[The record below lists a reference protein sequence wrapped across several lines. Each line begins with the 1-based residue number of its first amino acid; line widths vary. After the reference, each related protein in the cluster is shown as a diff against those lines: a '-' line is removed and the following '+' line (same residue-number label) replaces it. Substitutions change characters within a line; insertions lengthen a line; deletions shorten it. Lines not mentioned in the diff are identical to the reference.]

1 MKDITDSR
9 IIKLAFCKYG
19 SEEFKKMTPEEHIE
33 RNIYMRHKL
42 KGTTH
47 ENATDEELD
56 HARLKM
62 IAQGLYYE
70 FENEVVRLGH
80 NETWADERRRRAAI
94 PAIYEGMGAQDFDFD
109 IYGKDVAMAK
119 VKAIVNGFILKF
131 SLWQREGKN
140 LYIYSKTKGT
150 GKTMLSCILL
160 NEVTMRHMTPARFIT
175 VYDYLNTVT
184 ESWKDK
190 TGDISAR
197 LKNIENAPLLVLDDI
212 GVQSVDKMANDKLF
226 KLIDKRYSKK
236 LVTIYTSNKEIEAL
250 GLDDRITSRI
260 EPPRN
265 FIVHLPEVSVR
276 NKDAERKQKEFL
288 TRLKEE

>member
-9 IIKLAFCKYG
+9 IIKLAFDKNVQ
-19 SEEFKKMTPEEHIE
+19 SMTPEEHIE

-109 IYGKDVAMAK
+109 IYGKDMAMAK

-190 TGDISAR
+190 TGDTSAR
-197 LKNIENAPLLVLDDI
+197 LRDIETAKLLILDDI
-212 GVQSVDKMANDKLF
+212 GAQDPNKLVNDSLF
-226 KLIDKRYSKK
+226 KLIDRRYSNM
-236 LVTIYTSNKEIEAL
+236 LVTIFTSNKKINDL
-250 GLDDRITSRI
+250 GLDDRIISRI
-260 EPPRN
+260 EEKS
-265 FIVHLPEVSVR
+265 ILVSLPEVSIR
-276 NKDAERKQKEFL
+276 QRKAQSKQEEFL
-288 TRLKEE
+288 SRLEED

>member
-9 IIKLAFCKYG
+9 IIKLAFDKNVQ
-19 SEEFKKMTPEEHIE
+19 SMTPEEHIE

-109 IYGKDVAMAK
+109 IYGKDMAMAK
-119 VKAIVNGFILKF
+119 VKAIVNGFIVKF

-190 TGDISAR
+190 TGDTSAR
-197 LKNIENAPLLVLDDI
+197 LRDIETAQLLILDDI
-212 GVQSVDKMANDKLF
+212 GSQDPNKLVNDSLF
-226 KLIDKRYSKK
+226 KLIDRRYSNM
-236 LVTIYTSNKEIEAL
+236 LVTIFTSNKKINDL
-250 GLDDRITSRI
+250 GLDERIISRI
-260 EPPRN
+260 EEKS
-265 FIVHLPEVSVR
+265 ILVSLPEVSIR
-276 NKDAERKQKEFL
+276 QIKAESKQEEFL
-288 TRLKEE
+288 KKLGGTADA

>member
-1 MKDITDSR
+1 MKDVTDSR
-9 IIKLAFCKYG
+9 IIKLAFDKNVQ
-19 SEEFKKMTPEEHIE
+19 SMTPEEHIE

-109 IYGKDVAMAK
+109 IYGKDMAMAK

-190 TGDISAR
+190 TGDTSAR
-197 LKNIENAPLLVLDDI
+197 LRDIETTQLLILDDI
-212 GVQSVDKMANDKLF
+212 GAQDPNKLVNDSLF
-226 KLIDKRYSKK
+226 KLIDRRYSNM
-236 LVTIYTSNKEIEAL
+236 LVTIFTSNKKINDL
-250 GLDDRITSRI
+250 GLDDRIISRI
-260 EPPRN
+260 EEKS
-265 FIVHLPEVSVR
+265 ILVSLPEVSIR
-276 NKDAERKQKEFL
+276 QRKAESKQKEFL
-288 TRLKEE
+288 SRLEED

>member
-80 NETWADERRRRAAI
+80 NETWADERRRRASI

-184 ESWKDK
+184 ESWKYK
-190 TGDISAR
+190 TGDTSAR
-197 LKNIENAPLLVLDDI
+197 LRDIETAQLLILDDI
-212 GVQSVDKMANDKLF
+212 GAQDPNKLVNDSLF
-226 KLIDKRYSKK
+226 KLIDRRYSNM
-236 LVTIYTSNKEIEAL
+236 LVTIFTSNKKINDL
-250 GLDDRITSRI
+250 GLDDRIISRI
-260 EPPRN
+260 EEKS
-265 FIVHLPEVSVR
+265 ISVSLPEVSIR
-276 NKDAERKQKEFL
+276 QRKAESKQKEFL
-288 TRLKEE
+288 SRLEED

>member
-9 IIKLAFCKYG
+9 IIKLAFDKNVQ
-19 SEEFKKMTPEEHIE
+19 SMTPEEHIE

-190 TGDISAR
+190 TGDTSAR
-197 LKNIENAPLLVLDDI
+197 LRDIETAQLLILDDI
-212 GVQSVDKMANDKLF
+212 GAQDPNKLVNDSLF
-226 KLIDKRYSKK
+226 KLIDRRYSNM
-236 LVTIYTSNKEIEAL
+236 LVTIFTSNKKINDL
-250 GLDDRITSRI
+250 GLDDRIISRI
-260 EPPRN
+260 EEKS
-265 FIVHLPEVSVR
+265 ISVSLPEVSIR
-276 NKDAERKQKEFL
+276 QRKAESKQKEFL
-288 TRLKEE
+288 SRLEED

>member
-9 IIKLAFCKYG
+9 IIKLAFDKNVQ
-19 SEEFKKMTPEEHIE
+19 SMTPEEHIE

-109 IYGKDVAMAK
+109 IYGKDMAMAK

-190 TGDISAR
+190 TGDTSAR
-197 LKNIENAPLLVLDDI
+197 LRDIETTQLLILDDI
-212 GVQSVDKMANDKLF
+212 GAQDPNKLVNDSLF
-226 KLIDKRYSKK
+226 KLIDRRYSNM
-236 LVTIYTSNKEIEAL
+236 LVTIFTSNKKINDL
-250 GLDDRITSRI
+250 GLDDRIISRI
-260 EPPRN
+260 EEKS
-265 FIVHLPEVSVR
+265 ILVSLPEVSIR
-276 NKDAERKQKEFL
+276 QRKAQSKQEEFL
-288 TRLKEE
+288 SRLEED

>member
-9 IIKLAFCKYG
+9 IIKLAFDKNVQ
-19 SEEFKKMTPEEHIE
+19 SMTPEEHIE

-109 IYGKDVAMAK
+109 IYGHDMAMAK

-190 TGDISAR
+190 TGDTSAR
-197 LKNIENAPLLVLDDI
+197 LRDIETAQLLILDDI
-212 GVQSVDKMANDKLF
+212 GAQDPNKLVNDSLF
-226 KLIDKRYSKK
+226 KLIDRRYSNM
-236 LVTIYTSNKEIEAL
+236 LVTIFTSNKKINDL
-250 GLDDRITSRI
+250 GLDERIISRI
-260 EPPRN
+260 EEKS
-265 FIVHLPEVSVR
+265 ISISLPEVSIR
-276 NKDAERKQKEFL
+276 QIKAESKQEEFL
-288 TRLKEE
+288 KKLGGTADA

>member
-9 IIKLAFCKYG
+9 IIKLAFDKNVQ
-19 SEEFKKMTPEEHIE
+19 SMTPEEHIE

-131 SLWQREGKN
+131 SLWQSEGKN

-190 TGDISAR
+190 TGDTSAR
-197 LKNIENAPLLVLDDI
+197 LRDIETAQLLILDDI
-212 GVQSVDKMANDKLF
+212 GAQDPNKLVNDSLF
-226 KLIDKRYSKK
+226 KLIDRRYSNM
-236 LVTIYTSNKEIEAL
+236 LVTIFTSNKKINDL
-250 GLDDRITSRI
+250 GLDDRIISRI
-260 EPPRN
+260 EEKS
-265 FIVHLPEVSVR
+265 ISVSLPEVSIR
-276 NKDAERKQKEFL
+276 QRKAESKQKEFL
-288 TRLKEE
+288 SRLEED

>member
-1 MKDITDSR
+1 MKDVTDSR

-109 IYGKDVAMAK
+109 IYGKDMAMAK
-119 VKAIVNGFILKF
+119 VKVIVNGFILKF

-190 TGDISAR
+190 TGDTSAR
-197 LKNIENAPLLVLDDI
+197 LRDIETAKLLILDDI
-212 GVQSVDKMANDKLF
+212 GAQDPNKLVNDSLF
-226 KLIDKRYSKK
+226 KLIDRRYSNM
-236 LVTIYTSNKEIEAL
+236 LVTIFTSNKKINDL
-250 GLDDRITSRI
+250 GLDDRIISRI
-260 EPPRN
+260 EEKS
-265 FIVHLPEVSVR
+265 ILVSLPEVSIR
-276 NKDAERKQKEFL
+276 QRKAESKQEEFL
-288 TRLKEE
+288 SRLEED

>member
-9 IIKLAFCKYG
+9 IIKLAFDKNVQ
-19 SEEFKKMTPEEHIE
+19 SMTPEEHIE

-109 IYGKDVAMAK
+109 IYGKDMKK
-119 VKAIVNGFILKF
+119 VKDIVNGFIVKF
-131 SLWQREGKN
+131 SLWQSEGKN

-190 TGDISAR
+190 TGDTSAR
-197 LKNIENAPLLVLDDI
+197 LRDIETAQLLILDDI
-212 GVQSVDKMANDKLF
+212 GAQDPNKLVNDSLF
-226 KLIDKRYSKK
+226 KLIDRRYSNM
-236 LVTIYTSNKEIEAL
+236 LVTIFTSNKKINDL
-250 GLDDRITSRI
+250 GLDDRIISRI
-260 EPPRN
+260 EEKS
-265 FIVHLPEVSVR
+265 ILASLPEVSIR
-276 NKDAERKQKEFL
+276 QIKAESKQEEFL
-288 TRLKEE
+288 KKLGGTADA

>member
-9 IIKLAFCKYG
+9 IIKLAFDKNVQ
-19 SEEFKKMTPEEHIE
+19 SMTPEEHIE

-109 IYGKDVAMAK
+109 IYGKDMAMAK

-190 TGDISAR
+190 TGDTSAR
-197 LKNIENAPLLVLDDI
+197 LRDIETAKLLILDDI
-212 GVQSVDKMANDKLF
+212 GAQDPNKLVNDSLF
-226 KLIDKRYSKK
+226 KLIDRRYSNM
-236 LVTIYTSNKEIEAL
+236 LVTIFTSNKKINDL
-250 GLDDRITSRI
+250 GLDDRIISRI
-260 EPPRN
+260 EEKS
-265 FIVHLPEVSVR
+265 ILVSLPEVSIR
-276 NKDAERKQKEFL
+276 QRKAESKQEEFL
-288 TRLKEE
+288 SRLEED

>member
-1 MKDITDSR
+1 MNDITDSR
-9 IIKLAFCKYG
+9 IMKLAFCKYG
-19 SEEFKKMTPEEHIE
+19 SAEFRRMTPEEHIE

-80 NETWADERRRRAAI
+80 NEVWADERRRRAAI

-109 IYGKDVAMAK
+109 IYGQDMAK
-119 VKAIVNGFILKF
+119 VKEIVNGFILKF
-131 SLWQREGKN
+131 EIWQREGKN

-160 NEVTMRHMTPARFIT
+160 NEVTMRHMTSARFIT
-175 VYDYLNTVT
+175 VYDYLNAVT

-190 TGDISAR
+190 TGDASAR
-197 LKNIENAPLLVLDDI
+197 LRDIETSSLLILDDI
-212 GVQSVDKMANDKLF
+212 GAQNPNKLVNDSLF
-226 KLIDKRYSKK
+226 ELIDRRYSNKR
-236 LVTIYTSNKEIEAL
+236 VTIFTSNKEINDL
-250 GLDDRITSRI
+250 GLDDRIISRI
-260 EPPRN
+260 EEKSIPVR
-265 FIVHLPEVSVR
+265 LPEVSIR
-276 NKDAERKQKEFL
+276 QKMMQRKQDEFL
-288 TRLKEE
+288 QSLGGKTGA

>member
-1 MKDITDSR
+1 MKDVTDSR
-9 IIKLAFCKYG
+9 IIKLAFDKNVQ
-19 SEEFKKMTPEEHIE
+19 SMTPEEHIE

-109 IYGKDVAMAK
+109 IYGKDMAMAK

-190 TGDISAR
+190 TGDTSAR
-197 LKNIENAPLLVLDDI
+197 LRDIETTQLLILDDI
-212 GVQSVDKMANDKLF
+212 GAQDPNKLVNDSLF
-226 KLIDKRYSKK
+226 KLIDRRYSNM
-236 LVTIYTSNKEIEAL
+236 LVTIFTSNKKINDL
-250 GLDDRITSRI
+250 GLDERIISRI
-260 EPPRN
+260 EEKS
-265 FIVHLPEVSVR
+265 ILVSLPEVSIR
-276 NKDAERKQKEFL
+276 QRKAESKQEEFL
-288 TRLKEE
+288 SRLEED

>member
-9 IIKLAFCKYG
+9 IIKLAFDKNVQ
-19 SEEFKKMTPEEHIE
+19 SMTPEEHIE

-109 IYGKDVAMAK
+109 IYGHDMAMAK

-190 TGDISAR
+190 TGDTSAR
-197 LKNIENAPLLVLDDI
+197 LRDIETAQLLILDDI
-212 GVQSVDKMANDKLF
+212 GAQDPNKLVNDSLF
-226 KLIDKRYSKK
+226 KLIDRRYSNM
-236 LVTIYTSNKEIEAL
+236 LVTIFTSNKKINDL
-250 GLDDRITSRI
+250 GLDDRIISRI
-260 EPPRN
+260 EEKS
-265 FIVHLPEVSVR
+265 ILVSLPEVSIR
-276 NKDAERKQKEFL
+276 QRKAESKQEEFL
-288 TRLKEE
+288 SRLEED

>member
-9 IIKLAFCKYG
+9 IIKLAFDKNVQ
-19 SEEFKKMTPEEHIE
+19 SMTPEEHIE

-109 IYGKDVAMAK
+109 IYGKDMAMAK

-190 TGDISAR
+190 TGDTSAR
-197 LKNIENAPLLVLDDI
+197 LRDIETTQLLILDDI
-212 GVQSVDKMANDKLF
+212 GAQDPNKLVNDSLF
-226 KLIDKRYSKK
+226 KLIDRRYSNM
-236 LVTIYTSNKEIEAL
+236 LVTIFTSNKKINDL
-250 GLDDRITSRI
+250 GLDDRIISRI
-260 EPPRN
+260 EEKS
-265 FIVHLPEVSVR
+265 ILVSLPEVSIR
-276 NKDAERKQKEFL
+276 QRKAESKQEEFL
-288 TRLKEE
+288 KKLGGTADA

>member
-1 MKDITDSR
+1 VKDITDSR
-9 IIKLAFCKYG
+9 IIKLAFDKNVQ
-19 SEEFKKMTPEEHIE
+19 SMTPEEHIE

-109 IYGKDVAMAK
+109 IYGKNMAMAK

-190 TGDISAR
+190 TGDTSAR
-197 LKNIENAPLLVLDDI
+197 LRDIETTQLLILDDI
-212 GVQSVDKMANDKLF
+212 GAQDPNKLVNDSLF
-226 KLIDKRYSKK
+226 KLIDRRYSNM
-236 LVTIYTSNKEIEAL
+236 LVTIFTSNKKINDL
-250 GLDDRITSRI
+250 GLDDRIISRI
-260 EPPRN
+260 EEKS
-265 FIVHLPEVSVR
+265 ILVSLPEVSIR
-276 NKDAERKQKEFL
+276 QRKAESKQEEFL
-288 TRLKEE
+288 SRLEED

>member
-9 IIKLAFCKYG
+9 IIKLAFDKNVQ
-19 SEEFKKMTPEEHIE
+19 SMTPEEHIE

-94 PAIYEGMGAQDFDFD
+94 PAIYEGMEAQDFDFD

-190 TGDISAR
+190 TGDTSAR
-197 LKNIENAPLLVLDDI
+197 LRDIETAQLLILDDI
-212 GVQSVDKMANDKLF
+212 GAQDPNKLVNDSLF
-226 KLIDKRYSKK
+226 KLIDRRYSNM
-236 LVTIYTSNKEIEAL
+236 LVTIFTSNKKINDL
-250 GLDDRITSRI
+250 GLDDRIISRI
-260 EPPRN
+260 EEKS
-265 FIVHLPEVSVR
+265 ILVSLPEVSIR
-276 NKDAERKQKEFL
+276 QRKAESKQEEFL
-288 TRLKEE
+288 SRLEED

>member
-1 MKDITDSR
+1 MKDVTDSR
-9 IIKLAFCKYG
+9 IIKLAFDKNVQ
-19 SEEFKKMTPEEHIE
+19 SMTPEEHIE

-42 KGTTH
+42 KGTMH

-109 IYGKDVAMAK
+109 IYGKDMAMAK

-190 TGDISAR
+190 TGDTSAR
-197 LKNIENAPLLVLDDI
+197 LRDIETTQLLILDDI
-212 GVQSVDKMANDKLF
+212 GAQDPNKLVNDSLF
-226 KLIDKRYSKK
+226 KLIDRRYSNM
-236 LVTIYTSNKEIEAL
+236 LVTIFTSNKKINDL
-250 GLDDRITSRI
+250 GLDERIISRI
-260 EPPRN
+260 EEKS
-265 FIVHLPEVSVR
+265 ILVSLPEVSIR
-276 NKDAERKQKEFL
+276 QRKAESKQEEFL
-288 TRLKEE
+288 SRLEED

>member
-9 IIKLAFCKYG
+9 IIKLAFDKNVQ
-19 SEEFKKMTPEEHIE
+19 SMTPEEHIE

-109 IYGKDVAMAK
+109 IYGKDMAMAK

-131 SLWQREGKN
+131 SLWQREGEN

-190 TGDISAR
+190 TGDTSAR
-197 LKNIENAPLLVLDDI
+197 LRDIETAQLLILDDI
-212 GVQSVDKMANDKLF
+212 GAQDPNKLVNDSLF
-226 KLIDKRYSKK
+226 KLIDRRYSNM
-236 LVTIYTSNKEIEAL
+236 LVTIFTSNKKINDL
-250 GLDDRITSRI
+250 GLDERIISRI
-260 EPPRN
+260 EEKS
-265 FIVHLPEVSVR
+265 ISVSLPEVSIR
-276 NKDAERKQKEFL
+276 QRKAESKQEEFL
-288 TRLKEE
+288 KKLGGAADA

>member
-9 IIKLAFCKYG
+9 IIKLAFDKNVQ
-19 SEEFKKMTPEEHIE
+19 SMTPEEHIE

-109 IYGKDVAMAK
+109 IYGHDMAMAK

-190 TGDISAR
+190 TGDTSAR
-197 LKNIENAPLLVLDDI
+197 LRDIETAQLLILDDI
-212 GVQSVDKMANDKLF
+212 GAQDPNKLVNDSLF
-226 KLIDKRYSKK
+226 KLIDRRYSNM
-236 LVTIYTSNKEIEAL
+236 LVTIFTSNKKINDL
-250 GLDDRITSRI
+250 GLDERIISRI
-260 EPPRN
+260 EEKS
-265 FIVHLPEVSVR
+265 ISVSLPEVSIR
-276 NKDAERKQKEFL
+276 QIKAESKQEEFL
-288 TRLKEE
+288 KKLGGTADA

>member
-1 MKDITDSR
+1 MKDVTDSR

-19 SEEFKKMTPEEHIE
+19 SKEFKEMTPEEHIE

-94 PAIYEGMGAQDFDFD
+94 PAIYEGMGAQDFEFD
-109 IYGKDVAMAK
+109 IYGKDMKK
-119 VKAIVNGFILKF
+119 VKDIVNGFIVKF
-131 SLWQREGKN
+131 SLWQCEGKN

-150 GKTMLSCILL
+150 GKTMLASILL

-175 VYDYLNTVT
+175 VYDYLDMVT

-197 LKNIENAPLLVLDDI
+197 LRDIENTPLLVLDDI
-212 GVQSVDKMANDKLF
+212 GVQSVDKLTNDKLF
-226 KLIDKRYSKK
+226 KLIDKRYNKK
-236 LVTIYTSNKEIEAL
+236 LVTIYTSNKKIPDL

-260 EPPRN
+260 SAKSYV
-265 FIVHLPEVSVR
+265 VHLPEVSIR
-276 NKDAERKQKEFL
+276 QK
-288 TRLKEE
+288 KEEEEKTAFLSRLEED

>member
-9 IIKLAFCKYG
+9 IIKLAFDKNVQ
-19 SEEFKKMTPEEHIE
+19 SMTPEEHIE

-109 IYGKDVAMAK
+109 IYGKDMAMAK

-190 TGDISAR
+190 TGDTSAR
-197 LKNIENAPLLVLDDI
+197 LRDIETAQLLILDDI
-212 GVQSVDKMANDKLF
+212 GAQDPNKLVNDSLF
-226 KLIDKRYSKK
+226 KLIDRRYSNM
-236 LVTIYTSNKEIEAL
+236 LVTIFTSNKKINDL
-250 GLDDRITSRI
+250 GLDDRIISRI
-260 EPPRN
+260 EEKS
-265 FIVHLPEVSVR
+265 ISVSLPEVSIR
-276 NKDAERKQKEFL
+276 QRKAESKQKEFL
-288 TRLKEE
+288 SRLEED

>member
-9 IIKLAFCKYG
+9 IIKLAFDKNVQ
-19 SEEFKKMTPEEHIE
+19 SMTPEEHIE

-80 NETWADERRRRAAI
+80 NETWADDRRQRAAI
-94 PAIYEGMGAQDFDFD
+94 PTIYEGMRANAFNFDVYGVDMADAKRLINSFLGKAQKFQEFKKEG
-109 IYGKDVAMAK
+109 YGL
-119 VKAIVNGFILKF
+119 FI
-131 SLWQREGKN
+131 W
-140 LYIYSKTKGT
+140 SKTKGT
-150 GKTMLSCILL
+150 GKTMLACVIL
-160 NEVTMRHMTPARFIT
+160 NEAVMRHMTPARFIT
-175 VYDYLNTVT
+175 VYDYLDMVA

-197 LKNIENAPLLVLDDI
+197 LRDIENTPLLVLDDI
-212 GVQSVDKMANDKLF
+212 GVQSVDKLTNEKLF
-226 KLIDKRYSKK
+226 RLIDKRYSKK
-236 LVTIYTSNKEIEAL
+236 LVTIYTSNKKIPDL

-260 EPPRN
+260 SAKSYV
-265 FIVHLPEVSVR
+265 VHLPEVSIR
-276 NKDAERKQKEFL
+276 QK
-288 TRLKEE
+288 KEEEEKTAFLSRLEED

>member
-9 IIKLAFCKYG
+9 IIKLAFDKNVQ
-19 SEEFKKMTPEEHIE
+19 SMTPEEHIE

-109 IYGKDVAMAK
+109 IYGKDMAMAK

-190 TGDISAR
+190 TGDTSAR
-197 LKNIENAPLLVLDDI
+197 LRDIETAQLLILDDI
-212 GVQSVDKMANDKLF
+212 GAQDPNKLVNDSLF
-226 KLIDKRYSKK
+226 KLIDRRYSNM
-236 LVTIYTSNKEIEAL
+236 LVTIFTSNKKINDL
-250 GLDDRITSRI
+250 GLDERIISRI
-260 EPPRN
+260 EEKS
-265 FIVHLPEVSVR
+265 ISVSLPEVSIR
-276 NKDAERKQKEFL
+276 QRKAESKQEEFL
-288 TRLKEE
+288 KKLGGAADA

>member
-9 IIKLAFCKYG
+9 IIKLAFDKNVQ
-19 SEEFKKMTPEEHIE
+19 SMTPEEHIE

-109 IYGKDVAMAK
+109 IYGHDMAMAK

-190 TGDISAR
+190 TGDTSAR
-197 LKNIENAPLLVLDDI
+197 LRDIETAQLLILDDI
-212 GVQSVDKMANDKLF
+212 GAQDPNKLVNDSLF
-226 KLIDKRYSKK
+226 KLIDRRYSNM
-236 LVTIYTSNKEIEAL
+236 LVTIFTSNKKINDL
-250 GLDDRITSRI
+250 GLDERIISRI
-260 EPPRN
+260 EEKS
-265 FIVHLPEVSVR
+265 ISVSLPEVSIR
-276 NKDAERKQKEFL
+276 QRKAESKQEEFL
-288 TRLKEE
+288 KKLGGTADA

>member
-9 IIKLAFCKYG
+9 IIKLAFDKNVQ
-19 SEEFKKMTPEEHIE
+19 SMTPEEHIE

-109 IYGKDVAMAK
+109 IYGKDMAMAK

-190 TGDISAR
+190 TGDTSAR
-197 LKNIENAPLLVLDDI
+197 LRDIETTQLLILDDI
-212 GVQSVDKMANDKLF
+212 GAQDPNKLVNDSLF
-226 KLIDKRYSKK
+226 KLIDRRYSNM
-236 LVTIYTSNKEIEAL
+236 LVTIFTSNKKINDL
-250 GLDDRITSRI
+250 GLDDRIISRI
-260 EPPRN
+260 EEKS
-265 FIVHLPEVSVR
+265 ILVSLPEVSIR
-276 NKDAERKQKEFL
+276 QRKAESKQEEFL
-288 TRLKEE
+288 SRLEED

>member
-9 IIKLAFCKYG
+9 IIKLAFDKNVQ
-19 SEEFKKMTPEEHIE
+19 SMTPEEHIE

-109 IYGKDVAMAK
+109 IYGKDMAMAK
-119 VKAIVNGFILKF
+119 VKAIVNGFIVKF
-131 SLWQREGKN
+131 SLWQREG
-140 LYIYSKTKGT
+140 
-150 GKTMLSCILL
+150 
-160 NEVTMRHMTPARFIT
+160 
-175 VYDYLNTVT
+175 
-184 ESWKDK
+184 
-190 TGDISAR
+190 
-197 LKNIENAPLLVLDDI
+197 
-212 GVQSVDKMANDKLF
+212 
-226 KLIDKRYSKK
+226 
-236 LVTIYTSNKEIEAL
+236 
-250 GLDDRITSRI
+250 
-260 EPPRN
+260 
-265 FIVHLPEVSVR
+265 
-276 NKDAERKQKEFL
+276 
-288 TRLKEE
+288 

>member
-9 IIKLAFCKYG
+9 IIKLAFDKNVQ
-19 SEEFKKMTPEEHIE
+19 SMTPEEHIE

-109 IYGKDVAMAK
+109 IYGHDMAMAK

-190 TGDISAR
+190 TGDTSAR
-197 LKNIENAPLLVLDDI
+197 LRDIETTQLLILDDI
-212 GVQSVDKMANDKLF
+212 GAQDPNKLVNDSLF
-226 KLIDKRYSKK
+226 KLIDRRYSNM
-236 LVTIYTSNKEIEAL
+236 LVTIFTSNKKINDL
-250 GLDDRITSRI
+250 GLDDRIISRI
-260 EPPRN
+260 EEKS
-265 FIVHLPEVSVR
+265 ILVSLPEVSIR
-276 NKDAERKQKEFL
+276 QRKAESKQEEFL
-288 TRLKEE
+288 KKLGGTADA

>member
-9 IIKLAFCKYG
+9 IIKLAFDKNVQ
-19 SEEFKKMTPEEHIE
+19 SMTPEEHIE

-109 IYGKDVAMAK
+109 IYGKDMTK
-119 VKAIVNGFILKF
+119 VKEIVNGFIVKF
-131 SLWQREGKN
+131 SLWQQEGKN

-190 TGDISAR
+190 TGDTSAR
-197 LKNIENAPLLVLDDI
+197 LRDIETTQLLILDDI
-212 GVQSVDKMANDKLF
+212 GAQDPNKLVNDSLF
-226 KLIDKRYSKK
+226 KLIDRRYSNM
-236 LVTIYTSNKEIEAL
+236 LVTIFTSNKKINDL
-250 GLDDRITSRI
+250 GLDDRIISRI
-260 EPPRN
+260 EEKS
-265 FIVHLPEVSVR
+265 ILVSLPEVSIR
-276 NKDAERKQKEFL
+276 QRKAESKQEEFL
-288 TRLKEE
+288 SRLEED

>member
-9 IIKLAFCKYG
+9 IIKLAFDKNVQ
-19 SEEFKKMTPEEHIE
+19 SMTPEEHIE

-109 IYGKDVAMAK
+109 IYGKNMAMAK

-190 TGDISAR
+190 TGDTSAR
-197 LKNIENAPLLVLDDI
+197 LRDIETAQLLILDDI
-212 GVQSVDKMANDKLF
+212 GAQDPNKLVNDSLF
-226 KLIDKRYSKK
+226 KLIDRRYSNM
-236 LVTIYTSNKEIEAL
+236 LVTIFTSNKKINDL
-250 GLDDRITSRI
+250 GLDDRIISRI
-260 EPPRN
+260 EEKS
-265 FIVHLPEVSVR
+265 ILVSLPEVSIR
-276 NKDAERKQKEFL
+276 QRKAESKQEEFL
-288 TRLKEE
+288 SRLEED

>member
-1 MKDITDSR
+1 MKDVTDSR
-9 IIKLAFCKYG
+9 IIKLAFDKNVQ
-19 SEEFKKMTPEEHIE
+19 SMTPEEHIE

-131 SLWQREGKN
+131 SLWQSEGKN

-190 TGDISAR
+190 TGDTSAR
-197 LKNIENAPLLVLDDI
+197 LRDIETAQLLILDDI
-212 GVQSVDKMANDKLF
+212 GAQDPNKLVNDSLF
-226 KLIDKRYSKK
+226 KLIDRRYSNM
-236 LVTIYTSNKEIEAL
+236 LVTIFTSNKKINDL
-250 GLDDRITSRI
+250 GLDDRIISRI
-260 EPPRN
+260 EEKS
-265 FIVHLPEVSVR
+265 ISVSLPEVSIR
-276 NKDAERKQKEFL
+276 QRKAESKQKEFL
-288 TRLKEE
+288 SRLEED

>member
-1 MKDITDSR
+1 MKDVTDSR
-9 IIKLAFCKYG
+9 IIKLAFDKNVQ
-19 SEEFKKMTPEEHIE
+19 SMTPEEHIE

-131 SLWQREGKN
+131 SLWQSEGKN

-160 NEVTMRHMTPARFIT
+160 NEVTMRHMTPAGFIT

-190 TGDISAR
+190 TGDTSAR
-197 LKNIENAPLLVLDDI
+197 LRDIETAQLLILDDI
-212 GVQSVDKMANDKLF
+212 GAQDPNKLVNDSLF
-226 KLIDKRYSKK
+226 KLIDRRYSNM
-236 LVTIYTSNKEIEAL
+236 LVTIFTSNKKINDL
-250 GLDDRITSRI
+250 GLDDRIISRI
-260 EPPRN
+260 EEKS
-265 FIVHLPEVSVR
+265 ISVSLPEVSIR
-276 NKDAERKQKEFL
+276 QRKAESKQKEFL
-288 TRLKEE
+288 SRLEED

>member
-9 IIKLAFCKYG
+9 IIKLAFDKNVQ
-19 SEEFKKMTPEEHIE
+19 SMTPEEHIE

-109 IYGKDVAMAK
+109 IYGKNMAMAK

-190 TGDISAR
+190 TGDTSAR
-197 LKNIENAPLLVLDDI
+197 LRDIETTQLLILDDI
-212 GVQSVDKMANDKLF
+212 GAQDPNKLVNDSLF
-226 KLIDKRYSKK
+226 KLIDRRYSNM
-236 LVTIYTSNKEIEAL
+236 LVTIFTSNKKINDL
-250 GLDDRITSRI
+250 GLDDRIISRI
-260 EPPRN
+260 EEKS
-265 FIVHLPEVSVR
+265 ILVSLPEVSIR
-276 NKDAERKQKEFL
+276 QRKAQSKQEEFL
-288 TRLKEE
+288 SRLEED

>member
-1 MKDITDSR
+1 MKDVTDSR
-9 IIKLAFCKYG
+9 IIKLAFDKNVQ
-19 SEEFKKMTPEEHIE
+19 SMTPEEHIE

-131 SLWQREGKN
+131 SLWQSEGKN

-190 TGDISAR
+190 TGDTSAR
-197 LKNIENAPLLVLDDI
+197 LRDIETAQLLILDDI
-212 GVQSVDKMANDKLF
+212 GAQDPNKLVNDSLV
-226 KLIDKRYSKK
+226 KLIDRRYSNM
-236 LVTIYTSNKEIEAL
+236 LVTIFTSNKKINDL
-250 GLDDRITSRI
+250 GLDDRIISRI
-260 EPPRN
+260 EEKS
-265 FIVHLPEVSVR
+265 ISVSLPEVSIR
-276 NKDAERKQKEFL
+276 QRKAESKQKEFL
-288 TRLKEE
+288 SRLEED

>member
-9 IIKLAFCKYG
+9 IIKLAFDKNVQ
-19 SEEFKKMTPEEHIE
+19 SMTPEEHIE

-109 IYGKDVAMAK
+109 IYGKNMAMAK

-190 TGDISAR
+190 TGDTSAR
-197 LKNIENAPLLVLDDI
+197 LRDIETTQLLILDDI
-212 GVQSVDKMANDKLF
+212 GAQDPNKLVNDSLF
-226 KLIDKRYSKK
+226 KLIDRRYSNM
-236 LVTIYTSNKEIEAL
+236 LVTIFTSNKKINDL
-250 GLDDRITSRI
+250 GLDDRIISRI
-260 EPPRN
+260 EEKS
-265 FIVHLPEVSVR
+265 ILVSLPEVSIR
-276 NKDAERKQKEFL
+276 QRKAESKQEEFL
-288 TRLKEE
+288 SRLEED

>member
-9 IIKLAFCKYG
+9 IIKLAFDKNVQ
-19 SEEFKKMTPEEHIE
+19 SMTPEEHIE

-80 NETWADERRRRAAI
+80 NETWANERRRRAAI

-109 IYGKDVAMAK
+109 IYGKDMAMAMAK

-150 GKTMLSCILL
+150 GKTMLASILL

-190 TGDISAR
+190 TGDTSAR
-197 LKNIENAPLLVLDDI
+197 LRDIETAQLLILDDI
-212 GVQSVDKMANDKLF
+212 GAQDPNKLVNDSLF
-226 KLIDKRYSKK
+226 KLIDRRYSNM
-236 LVTIYTSNKEIEAL
+236 LVTIFTSNKKINDL
-250 GLDDRITSRI
+250 GLDDRIISRI
-260 EPPRN
+260 EEKS
-265 FIVHLPEVSVR
+265 ILVSLPEVSIR
-276 NKDAERKQKEFL
+276 QRKAESKQEEFL
-288 TRLKEE
+288 KKLGGTADA